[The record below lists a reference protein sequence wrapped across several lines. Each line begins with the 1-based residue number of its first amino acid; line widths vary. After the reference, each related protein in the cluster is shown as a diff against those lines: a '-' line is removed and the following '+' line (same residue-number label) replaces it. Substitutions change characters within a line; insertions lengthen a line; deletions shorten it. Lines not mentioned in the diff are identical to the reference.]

1 MNSNIQKSYSSENQS
16 VLEDIRRIKRL
27 VLASMNGEVARSMAA
42 KGVRYWRNL
51 GVPLTRLNEIAA
63 EFVPDR
69 ALAEL
74 LWQSQSREEM
84 ILAACLMPPKEF
96 LPELAM
102 KWAQDIEQLELAE
115 IVTMKLFAKLP
126 YAEKMAIDLLNSREE
141 MLFFIGLSMA
151 VRLEPVADAQFC
163 RTVFASLFA
172 FDHNSLSVNNLRY
185 AFLSGCCLTNR
196 NLRKMWRLWCVP
208 QHFSTMVSGN
218 YFLVC
223 CKKSYQIFLI
233 AFLSVEN

>member
-1 MNSNIQKSYSSENQS
+1 MNSNIQKLYSSENQS
-16 VLEDIRRIKRL
+16 VLEDVRRIKRL

-163 RTVFASLFA
+163 RTVCASLFA
-172 FDHNSLSVNNLRY
+172 FEHNSLSVNNLRY
-185 AFLSGCCLTNR
+185 AFLE
-196 NLRKMWRLWCVP
+196 RLLFDKPEFKEDVATLVR
-208 QHFSTMVSGN
+208 SAT
-218 YFLVC
+218 FLDDGVR
-223 CKKSYQIFLI
+223 QL
-233 AFLSVEN
+233 FLSLL